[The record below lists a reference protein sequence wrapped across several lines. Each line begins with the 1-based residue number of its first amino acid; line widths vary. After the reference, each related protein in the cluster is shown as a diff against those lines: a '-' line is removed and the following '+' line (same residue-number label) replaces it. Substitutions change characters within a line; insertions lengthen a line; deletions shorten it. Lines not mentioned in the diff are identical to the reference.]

1 MPYVIDYEIGALLV
15 LITVF
20 VRFLPFRRSVD
31 LSRTLFVWLISVA
44 LLDLSADI
52 LGTLAIAAIE
62 QLPFALTLGVNLFFY
77 LTQATL
83 PMLMMTF
90 VGYISGAFHRR
101 FRKFLPLYLPF
112 LSALVLIFTN
122 PLHHFLAQIAGA
134 PGSYHYISG
143 VGIPILYGICF
154 YHLLVTGIFAVR
166 FRADM
171 EPHQCTTV
179 LFCCLTVVSGIGLQ
193 ILLPRYLFTGTAIA
207 LSILM
212 MSYTMENPQDLTEPD
227 TGVLNR
233 HAFQRFLRAHTEDA
247 SPFYVVGVEV
257 TNLGGVQNDLG
268 VYTIR
273 RLLRQVA
280 LFLLGVAGKKDF
292 VFRTAETR
300 FLIVTQEE
308 DTYRAIA
315 KTVAARFGQPFRY
328 DARGAILCAT
338 IRYYRQDSYSA
349 PGDVLG
355 LLDTA
360 FREAGNGG
368 AGTAEEIDCDCLSRG
383 KRRMAIEESVRM
395 ALHGNG
401 GFSLRFQPVFD
412 VARNRFTRA
421 EVLLRLSDP
430 VLGEI
435 SPSEFIPIAT
445 ENGLIQQL
453 DTAVIRMSCDFLR
466 RHPESEEK
474 GLERLGINLS
484 AFDCFLPMRYTINRT
499 VSEFG
504 LSPRRFL
511 FEITETAALINYTEV
526 KALMEG
532 LTFDGYTLSLDD
544 FGTGYSS
551 IMEMKSLPFY
561 SVKLDRS
568 LVSAEDKKGLI
579 IFLDMLSMLV
589 KLGFKA
595 VAEGVETKEQTARAL
610 LLGADYLQGY
620 YLSKPLTESEFLK
633 FLDRQE
639 EIRDERLGDLL
650 SCS

>member
-143 VGIPILYGICF
+143 IGIPILYGICF

-171 EPHQCTTV
+171 EPHRYITV
-179 LFCCLTVVSGIGLQ
+179 LLCCFTIVLGVGLQ

-212 MSYTMENPQDLTEPD
+212 MSYAMGDPLDLTEPD
-227 TGVLNR
+227 TGVFNR
-233 HAFQRFLRAHTEDA
+233 HAFQRFLHAHAGDA
-247 SPFYVVGVEV
+247 SPLYVVGVEV
-257 TNLGGVQNDLG
+257 TNLGGVRNDLG

-315 KTVAARFGQPFRY
+315 KTVAARFGHPFRY
-328 DARGAILCAT
+328 DAYSAILCAT
-338 IRYYRQDSYSA
+338 VRYYRQDSYST
-349 PGDVLG
+349 PEDVLG

-360 FREAGNGG
+360 FREADSGR
-368 AGTAEEIDCDCLSRG
+368 AGTAEEIDRDCLSRG
-383 KRRMAIEESVRM
+383 KRRMAIEASLRM
-395 ALHGNG
+395 ALHGSG
-401 GFSLRFQPVFD
+401 GFSLRFQPIFD
-412 VARNRFTRA
+412 VSRNRFARA

-453 DTAVIRMSCDFLR
+453 DTAVIRMTCDFLR

-484 AFDCFLPMRYTINRT
+484 ATDCFLPMRYTINRT

-526 KALMEG
+526 NALMEG
-532 LTFDGYTLSLDD
+532 LAFDGYTLSLDD

-579 IFLDMLSMLV
+579 IFSDMLSMLV